1 MTAYDDNNVFAKI
14 MRGELPSQ
22 KVFEDEKTMV
32 IMDIMPRS
40 PGHCLVIPKAPSR
53 NLYDIAI
60 EDLAAVSAT
69 VQTMV
74 KTVTKAFGADGVTI
88 QQFNEAAAGQ
98 EVFHTHVHVLPRH
111 EGVKLNPPGNMG
123 DMDEIAANADKIR
136 AAL

>member
-1 MTAYDDNNVFAKI
+1 MTAYDNDNVFAKI
-14 MRGELPSQ
+14 MRGEIPSQ
-22 KVFEDEKTMV
+22 QVYEDDKTLV

-53 NLYDIAI
+53 NLFDIAGD
-60 EDLAAVSAT
+60 DLAAVAAT

-74 KTVTKAFGADGVTI
+74 KAVTKAFGADGVTI

-98 EVFHTHVHVLPRH
+98 EVFHTHIHILPRH
-111 EGVKLNPPGNMG
+111 EGVKMSPPGNMG